1 MPTLITSI
9 QYSTGSPSHSN
20 QTRKRNKRYPNW
32 EGRGKIVTD
41 ADDMILHIE
50 NPKDST
56 QKLLDLINEFSQV
69 AGYKI
74 NIQKSVAFLYTN
86 NEISE
91 TEC

>member
-1 MPTLITSI
+1 MLILMTSLQHSI
-9 QYSTGSPSHSN
+9 GSPSHSN

-74 NIQKSVAFLYTN
+74 TIHKLVAFLGF
-86 NEISE
+86 SFFFF
-91 TEC
+91 